1 MTMVEKVGK
10 MAEQLG
16 VDSSLPLYQAVAA
29 CNVQMCIDGVGPL
42 QQQVDNLMARLGN
55 LNADNRIAE
64 ATQKGSRP
72 AEATQMGSRA
82 IHADCGMPSMFERMG
97 QEASWRRVIVD
108 DSGLGRAVTRGQK
121 HVQLQFEGQDCV
133 RTGF

>member
-16 VDSSLPLYQAVAA
+16 VDSSLPVYQAVAA

-55 LNADNRIAE
+55 LNADNRIADP
-64 ATQKGSRP
+64 TQKGSRP
-72 AEATQMGSRA
+72 AEAN
-82 IHADCGMPSMFERMG
+82 MPSMFERMG

-108 DSGLGRAVTRGQK
+108 DSGLGRAVTRGQQ

-133 RTGF
+133 CTGF